1 MLVASSCAQVPPARR
16 ALRALGPSI
25 ARMQSAT
32 PAWKPNCGEMIRMA
46 GYRLELFDYARVK
59 ALYQYMDAGLYLAD
73 CSIKGHNR
81 PSVLSNIDFQPGQRV
96 LGVGEAYSELPA
108 HIAATYGCEVWVVD
122 DFGMTSGEGEL
133 WSRWGDP
140 EELQRKY
147 PQVRYV
153 YERMGAPSN
162 TIPEDYFDIVFS
174 VSTLEHIP
182 AAAIPAVFSHMDRCL
197 QPGGVSYHTIDV
209 PMPIRPFGSSRW
221 RGIAGVIAYGLGRR
235 FYRMRA
241 NLQSPY
247 LREAEGWRK
256 FLHQQYPDLKNATPT
271 RFPSMLE
278 ASLDPDIL
286 TEPIDVIYRHY
297 FKQNGNRE
305 QFPRIGSLVV
315 KLRQAEAA

>member
-1 MLVASSCAQVPPARR
+1 MQIASSWADALPARA
-16 ALRALGPSI
+16 ALCVLVSRIVRQAVRPYRQGSWT
-25 ARMQSAT
+25 AET
-32 PAWKPNCGEMIRMA
+32 RMA
-46 GYRLELFDYARVK
+46 SYRLELFDYARVTT
-59 ALYQYMDAGLYLAD
+59 LYQYMDDELHLAE

-81 PSVLSNIDFQPGQRV
+81 PSVLSNIDFKPGQRV

-108 HIAATYGCEVWVVD
+108 LIATTYGCEVWVAD
-122 DFGMTSGEGEL
+122 DFGMAAGEEEL

-140 EELQRKY
+140 AELQRKY
-147 PQVRYV
+147 PQVRHV
-153 YERMGAPSN
+153 YERMGTSSQN
-162 TIPEDYFDIVFS
+162 IPESYFDVIFS

-182 AAAIPAVFSHMDRCL
+182 AADIPSVFSHMDRCL
-197 QPGGVSYHTIDV
+197 RPGGVSYHTIDV
-209 PMPIRPFGSSRW
+209 PMPIRPFGTSRW

-235 FYRMRA
+235 FYRLRA
-241 NLQSPY
+241 SREEPY

-256 FLHQQYPDLKNATPT
+256 FLSQHYRKLDNATPS

-286 TEPIDVIYRHY
+286 TEPIDVIYQHY
-297 FKQNGNRE
+297 FKQNGRSE